1 MGADLCRTLLIY
13 ENIHI
18 PPELEHLY
26 GSKEDGGPKDMS
38 ALFEKELTENKKL
51 IAAGDG
57 DSSGGSESEPS
68 EDNLPVTEAAAFV
81 PIVDKKQ
88 QLQLA
93 KLLKKKAAEEK
104 ELEKQRMNRRKG
116 EESPTR
122 SPKPGQRS
130 PLKKPDQPVIQVKP
144 VEEKKEEKKKP
155 EMKDAC
161 T

>member
-1 MGADLCRTLLIY
+1 MGADLCRTLLVY

-26 GSKEDGGPKDMS
+26 GNKEEGGPKDMS

-81 PIVDKKQ
+81 PIVDKK
-88 QLQLA
+88 
-93 KLLKKKAAEEK
+93 
-104 ELEKQRMNRRKG
+104 
-116 EESPTR
+116 
-122 SPKPGQRS
+122 GQ
-130 PLKKPDQPVIQVKP
+130 
-144 VEEKKEEKKKP
+144 
-155 EMKDAC
+155 M
-161 T
+161 